1 MIVKIIFIE
10 LKNQGNNK
18 ERKINKNNL
27 IECQSNKKDFFFS
40 GEMYKIK

>member
-27 IECQSNKKDFFFS
+27 IECQSNKKDFFFQ
-40 GEMYKIK
+40 EKCIK